1 MSKKSLLFTGLLL
14 LVLLSHGQE
23 KDTILFLNKIMLV
36 GSFKNIS
43 MGRISFDADDVGM
56 VNIKSYKVKALSVKE
71 HELRIETIS
80 NKVLYG
86 KMINSIYS
94 EKINFV
100 TESKDTIPL
109 SLNEIIAASFYE
121 NGFWKRLSGNASL
134 GYSYSRSSNIGRLNF
149 DANVKF
155 KAKNVEVN
163 NGFSTILTSDGTNW
177 YTERANAQTM
187 ASYLFTSRLT
197 AFSLFNYQKNLEL
210 GIQRRFQE
218 GLGVGY
224 KLLVKSILQASAM
237 TGIVVNQEKS
247 TSGNSISGLYEL
259 PILFQFQLYKF
270 TNPNI
275 TINLSQTGYVGITQ
289 KGRFREDGQLSVN
302 WEIISDM
309 NVGFTFYNNY
319 DNQPPVQ
326 SSRKTDYSIAFT
338 LGYKFNN

>member
-1 MSKKSLLFTGLLL
+1 
-14 LVLLSHGQE
+14 
-23 KDTILFLNKIMLV
+23 
-36 GSFKNIS
+36 
-43 MGRISFDADDVGM
+43 
-56 VNIKSYKVKALSVKE
+56 
-71 HELRIETIS
+71 
-80 NKVLYG
+80 
-86 KMINSIYS
+86 
-94 EKINFV
+94 
-100 TESKDTIPL
+100 L